1 MTNNWHLTLLVGLT
15 QLDRNHTPIRIMTQ
29 IYRIASLAFSLPLI
43 SSAWFGIGQYCQ
55 AQDTSSSLTSSV
67 ELLAVTRI
75 SGESS
80 DKSGL
85 DGMLETNTPINAFG
99 GLSAIDYSGTANRYY
114 ALSDRG
120 AGDGAASFPCRFHSI
135 DLAYDPASK
144 KLEFS
149 LVGTSM
155 LRDSQSRSLT
165 GSLLQLKGWKDPS
178 RCPSYDPEGI
188 RVIPSANG
196 TPSVMISDEYGPYI
210 DIFSLDGHMLKSIP
224 IPSTFALS
232 ERKEPPFQV
241 GTFTNRGL
249 EGIAVTPTSKTIVGA
264 MQGPLVQDGRIENNK
279 CFGIWTRWLVI
290 DPTTSATKQLAYP
303 LVDESTGVSEVLS
316 IDESKFL
323 VLERDSLM
331 GEQAKIKRIYLAD
344 TSKATDVS
352 NIESL
357 KSGLPDGNVGI
368 EKSLLIDL
376 LDPRFGF
383 NGPNAPEKPEGI
395 AWGPTLP
402 DGRKLLIVCF
412 DNDFQPTNMTIFA
425 AFAVKL

>member
-1 MTNNWHLTLLVGLT
+1 MT
-15 QLDRNHTPIRIMTQ
+15 QLCRLAAL
-29 IYRIASLAFSLPLI
+29 ASFSLPLI
-43 SSAWFGIGQYCQ
+43 GSAFFGKDQYCL
-55 AQDTSSSLTSSV
+55 AQDTAIARASSA
-67 ELLAVTRI
+67 ELLAITHV
-75 SGESS
+75 SGELT

-85 DGMLETNTPINAFG
+85 DGMLETNTPVNAFG

-135 DLAYDPASK
+135 DLTFNPASK
-144 KLEFS
+144 TLEFN
-149 LVGTSM
+149 LVGTSL

-165 GSLLQLKGWKDPS
+165 GSLLQLKSWKDPS

-188 RVIPSANG
+188 RVVSSANG
-196 TPSVMISDEYGPYI
+196 TSSVIISDEYGPFI
-210 DIFSLDGHMLKSIP
+210 DIFSLEGMMLKSIP
-224 IPSTFALS
+224 IPSTFTLS
-232 ERKEPPFQV
+232 DRKDPPFQV

-249 EGIAVTPTSKTIVGA
+249 EGIAVTPTNKTIVGA

-279 CFGIWTRWLVI
+279 CFGTWTRWLVI

-316 IDESKFL
+316 IDEKKFL

-344 TSKATDVS
+344 TSQATDIS
-352 NIESL
+352 NAQSL
-357 KSGLPDGNVGI
+357 KSGLPVGQLGI

-395 AWGPTLP
+395 AWGPALP

-412 DNDFQPTNMTIFA
+412 DNDFQPTNTTIFA

>member
-15 QLDRNHTPIRIMTQ
+15 HLDRNHTPIRIMTQ

-144 KLEFS
+144 KLEFN

-188 RVIPSANG
+188 RVIPS
-196 TPSVMISDEYGPYI
+196 V
-210 DIFSLDGHMLKSIP
+210 LKSIP
-224 IPSTFALS
+224 IPSMFTLS
-232 ERKEPPFQV
+232 ERKDPPFQV

-249 EGIAVTPTSKTIVGA
+249 EGIAVTPTSKTIIGA
-264 MQGPLVQDGRIENNK
+264 MQGPLVQDGRLENNK

-344 TSKATDVS
+344 TSKATDIS
-352 NIESL
+352 NSQSL

-395 AWGPTLP
+395 AWGPPLP